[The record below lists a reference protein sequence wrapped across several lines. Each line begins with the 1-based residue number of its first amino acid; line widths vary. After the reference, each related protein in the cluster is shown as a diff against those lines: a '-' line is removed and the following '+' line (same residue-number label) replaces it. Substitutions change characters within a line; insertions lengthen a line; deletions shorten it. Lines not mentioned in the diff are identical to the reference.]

1 MKVGDIVIAPVAFRG
16 SVVSEVLG
24 DGRVQ
29 LVDPRG
35 HWRVER
41 PGYPHG
47 EFAALEW
54 TDTAEGQQCM
64 LSGGVVVRRRPRG
77 GPFVTLELAYA
88 AYSGIAT
95 LAVETRDSEERAAL
109 CALLARASLWR
120 LAQEDHLAAFPL
132 PAGAAGHRR
141 GAL

>member
-1 MKVGDIVIAPVAFRG
+1 VKVGDIVVEPAIFRG

-29 LVDPRG
+29 IMDLRG
-35 HWRVER
+35 NLQIVWSESLREK
-41 PGYPHG
+41 
-47 EFAALEW
+47 FAALEW

-64 LSGGVVVRRRPRG
+64 LPGGVVVRRRPRW

-95 LAVETRDSEERAAL
+95 LSVETRDSEERAAL
-109 CALLARASLWR
+109 CALLARSDRWR

>member
-1 MKVGDIVIAPVAFRG
+1 MKVGDIVIMPVLFRG
-16 SVVSEVLG
+16 SAVSEVLG

-29 LVDPRG
+29 LVDPQGNWRIERSG
-35 HWRVER
+35 H
-41 PGYPHG
+41 PYG

-64 LSGGVVVRRRPRG
+64 LPGGVVVRRRPRG

-95 LAVETRDSEERAAL
+95 LTVETRDSEERAVL
-109 CALLARASLWR
+109 CKLLARSDRWR